1 MIPTGTIM
9 LFFKTFIGRYQW
21 TFFFWEQFLAIDTQ
35 KSANGTRTIKW
46 ITGYAIIKN
55 GKI

>member
-1 MIPTGTIM
+1 M

-46 ITGYAIIKN
+46 ITGYAIIKME
-55 GKI
+55 KYDQ